1 MNKQQRDDIANAN
14 ADANANANAN
24 CWKDI
29 MTTTTTEPG
38 SEFLLAFTITAELLS
53 VSLIIIYNW
62 EIYYY
67 IPLLLLMIQP
77 SHLL

>member
-1 MNKQQRDDIANAN
+1 MSKQQRDDIANAN
-14 ADANANANAN
+14 ADAN

-29 MTTTTTEPG
+29 MTTTTEPG

-53 VSLIIIYNW
+53 VSLIVIYNW